1 MNGQFKELRG
11 DCLLA
16 ASLRGD
22 LRDLLKNQHIAITGG
37 TGFLGSW
44 IAETVAALND
54 EYGLEISLDIYAR
67 NVADWSKKY
76 PHLALRNDIHTISQ
90 DVRSP
95 FLFDARTSYVV
106 HAAGIPDNRV
116 HASDPLRV
124 HQTIIYGMDHAL
136 EAASKLPGLK
146 RLINVSS
153 CLVNGTP
160 NRAGALV
167 ESDCFPMQAG
177 ELHTVYREAK
187 RAAESLCSVY
197 RSQFRMPVSTVRPF
211 TFVGPYQELDRPWA
225 INNFMLDA
233 IRGTDIRIL
242 GDGSARRSYLYG
254 SDAAW
259 WTMVALVTGGDGQIY
274 NLGSDQPIA
283 HVELAKIIS
292 DLMSIKVESA
302 IRKSETKQR
311 VLDDLYP
318 DMSNTQ
324 KILGIVQT
332 CSLEQAISKT
342 YRWYSCKKQN
352 NHNYFSRHNNV

>member
-1 MNGQFKELRG
+1 MMNGQFSEFRG

-16 ASLRGD
+16 ASARGD
-22 LRDLLKNQHIAITGG
+22 MREQLKNQHIAVTGG

-44 IAETVAALND
+44 IAETIATMND
-54 EYGLEISLDIYAR
+54 EYDLGISLSLYAR
-67 NVADWSKKY
+67 HVTDWSKKY
-76 PHLALRNDIHTISQ
+76 PHLASRSDIRMVSQ

-95 FLFDARTSYVV
+95 FSFDARTTYVV

-124 HQTIIYGMDHAL
+124 HQTIIYGMNHAL
-136 EAASKLPGLK
+136 EAASQLSNLK

-160 NRAGALV
+160 NRAGALK
-167 ESDCFPMQAG
+167 ESDCFPIQAG

-187 RAAESLCSVY
+187 RAAESLCSVF
-197 RSQFRMPVSTVRPF
+197 RSQFRLSVTTVRPF

-233 IRGTDIRIL
+233 IHGESIRIH

-259 WTMVALVTGGDGQIY
+259 WTLAALVNGGDGQVY
-274 NLGSDQPIA
+274 NLGSDRPIA
-283 HVELAKIIS
+283 HVELAKMIS
-292 DLMSIKVESA
+292 DLMSS
-302 IRKSETKQR
+302 KSQSVIEKPVTIQKPP
-311 VLDDLYP
+311 DDLYP
-318 DMSNTQ
+318 DASNIQ
-324 KILGIVQT
+324 KMLGVMQT
-332 CSLEQAISKT
+332 CTLEQAINKT
-342 YRWYSCKKQN
+342 FRWYSGKK
-352 NHNYFSRHNNV
+352 